1 MRRTLSWSTS
11 QDSTPGILHW
21 ILALITSYGPKWS
34 QYRLKWAKPKQSPT
48 IRNKR
53 CALRFFAAKFYEI
66 QCKTRLIWMKCQP
79 TSYDWKN
86 PYFHLFSGCMFWDEM
101 FSPCLQLSISKA
113 TFSEAPL
120 KSDCVSKNSGEPT
133 ILHNSNVH
141 LLLFG
146 NRTSDQDLQKIQ
158 GSIAWTCIR
167 PSSTMAWIRCL
178 GREMG
183 CVPRVFFGISN
194 HEFSLG

>member
-1 MRRTLSWSTS
+1 MRRTLSWSRS

-120 KSDCVSKNSGEPT
+120 ESDCVSKNSGEPT
-133 ILHNSNVH
+133 ILHNSNSSP
-141 LLLFG
+141 FIWEP
-146 NRTSDQDLQKIQ
+146 N
-158 GSIAWTCIR
+158 IR
-167 PSSTMAWIRCL
+167 PRSAKN
-178 GREMG
+178 
-183 CVPRVFFGISN
+183 PRLDRLDLHKTFFDYGMD
-194 HEFSLG
+194 SLPWTGNGMCPTSFLWDK